1 MAKREWS
8 ASERARQARAAA
20 VVCAIGM
27 LGAAA
32 WIVWQHTL
40 GPIVLDAERSLTLVA
55 YLLCNA
61 VALFGGAQPAKA
73 LSHPLSAR
81 LAIAAIG
88 AASVNVSAA
97 AFFVVD
103 LALVW
108 SALSQSSA
116 PVWVLAFLIPAGAS
130 LWLFIAG
137 LGVPAEGPEE
147 ISDEDLAEAALLLTE
162 SQRRWSWQ
170 AVFAMAGFMAVTR
183 AGILVAYFA
192 WVVAGMAIYEWLH
205 KAFFETNPLGESDLR
220 DAGIAAI
227 GQAGD
232 LLTRGLLWVIF
243 FLVVILPPLFVL
255 GAAVWYRFW
264 QRRDRVGARAL
275 SRSPAARLMT
285 RREIH
290 LLRRDVERPP
300 SAKRNPQRGVS

>member
-20 VVCAIGM
+20 VVCAIGL
-27 LGAAA
+27 LGAAGLV
-32 WIVWQHTL
+32 VWKHAV
-40 GPIVLDAERSLTLVA
+40 GAIALDPERNLTLVA

-61 VALFGGAQPAKA
+61 VTLFAAAQPART
-73 LSHPLSAR
+73 LSRPLSVR
-81 LAIAAIG
+81 LAIAAVRG
-88 AASVNVSAA
+88 ATVNVSAA
-97 AFFVVD
+97 AFFAID

-116 PVWVLAFLIPAGAS
+116 PAWVLAFLIPAGAS

-162 SQRRWSWQ
+162 SHRRWSWQ
-170 AVFAMAGFMAVTR
+170 AVFAMAGFMAFTR
-183 AGILVAYFA
+183 AAILVAYFA

-205 KAFFETNPLGESDLR
+205 KAFFETSPLGDGDLGGV
-220 DAGIAAI
+220 GIAAI

-232 LLTRGLLWVIF
+232 LLTRGWLWVIF
-243 FLVVILPPLFVL
+243 FLVVILPPLFTL

-264 QRRDRVGARAL
+264 QRRDRVRARAL

-285 RREIH
+285 RREVR
-290 LLRRDVERPP
+290 LLRRDVERPV
-300 SAKRNPQRGVS
+300 SASHIPQRGVS